1 MYNALL
7 MVADTSIK
15 GFIEASFID
24 WPRKVASVVFLPSC
38 NFRCPFC
45 HNSGLILSPE
55 DFEDFSFDGVMDEIE
70 GNAGFIDGVVVTGGE
85 PTVSKGFFDLLE
97 EFRLRGVPV
106 KLDTNGSKPEIL
118 EKALKNDLVSAVAM
132 DIKAPL
138 TSEEYSRAA
147 GREIDISAIKESIN
161 LLLSANVEVYFRT
174 TVVPVLHDE
183 SSVRRIKQEIQGH
196 KSNLAELPP
205 GGSAGPSFRKMMP
218 FGADEFEKLKK
229 AAEFKSSFLKE
240 KSQRKLGLK
249 VLWGDLSFKK
259 GRDF

>member
-1 MYNALL
+1 MA
-7 MVADTSIK
+7 AGTPIK

-55 DFEDFSFDGVMDEIE
+55 EFEDFSLDGVMEEIE

-97 EFRLRGVPV
+97 EFRLMGVPV
-106 KLDTNGSKPEIL
+106 KLDTNGSRPELL
-118 EKALKNDLVSAVAM
+118 EKALKNDLVAAVAM

-138 TSEEYSRAA
+138 TLEEYSSAA
-147 GREIDISAIKESIN
+147 GREIDINAIKESIN
-161 LLLSANVEVYFRT
+161 LLVAANVEVYFRT

-196 KSNLAELPP
+196 RLILQNFRPAEALDPE
-205 GGSAGPSFRKMMP
+205 FRKMMP
-218 FGADEFEKLKK
+218 FGLEDFDKLKIV
-229 AAEFKSSFLKE
+229 AEA
-240 KSQRKLGLK
+240 
-249 VLWGDLSFKK
+249 
-259 GRDF
+259 

>member
-1 MYNALL
+1 MA
-7 MVADTSIK
+7 AGTSIK

-45 HNSGLILSPE
+45 HNSGLILTPD
-55 DFEDFSFDGVMDEIE
+55 DFEDFSLDGVMEEIE
-70 GNAGFIDGVVVTGGE
+70 TNAGFIDGVVVTGGE
-85 PTVSKGFFDLLE
+85 PTVSKGLFDLLE
-97 EFRLRGVPV
+97 RFSLMGVPV
-106 KLDTNGSKPEIL
+106 KVDTNGSKPEIL

-138 TSEEYSRAA
+138 TAEEYSRAA

-161 LLLSANVEVYFRT
+161 LLLSSNVEVYFRT

-196 KSNLAELPP
+196 KLILQNFRPAEALDPEY
-205 GGSAGPSFRKMMP
+205 RKMMP
-218 FGADEFEKLKK
+218 FGSDDFEKLRK
-229 AAEFKSSFLKE
+229 AAEL
-240 KSQRKLGLK
+240 
-249 VLWGDLSFKK
+249 
-259 GRDF
+259 

>member
-1 MYNALL
+1 

-45 HNSGLILSPE
+45 HNSGLILSPD
-55 DFEDFSFDGVMDEIE
+55 DFEDFSFDGVMEEIE

-85 PTVSKGFFDLLE
+85 PTVSKGLFDLLE
-97 EFRLRGVPV
+97 EFHARGIPV
-106 KLDTNGSKPEIL
+106 KLDTNGFRPEYL
-118 EKALKNDLVSAVAM
+118 EKALKNNLVSAVAM

-138 TSEEYSRAA
+138 TPEEYSRAA

-161 LLLSANVEVYFRT
+161 LLLSSNVEVYFRT

-183 SSVRRIKQEIQGH
+183 SSVRRIRQEIQGR
-196 KSNLAELPP
+196 KLILQNFRPAEALDPEY
-205 GGSAGPSFRKMMP
+205 RKMMP

-229 AAEFKSSFLKE
+229 AAEI
-240 KSQRKLGLK
+240 
-249 VLWGDLSFKK
+249 
-259 GRDF
+259 

>member
-1 MYNALL
+1 MAAN
-7 MVADTSIK
+7 TSIK

-55 DFEDFSFDGVMDEIE
+55 DFEDFSLDGVMEEIAA
-70 GNAGFIDGVVVTGGE
+70 NAGFIDGVVVTGGE

-97 EFRLRGVPV
+97 QFSLMGVPV
-106 KLDTNGSKPEIL
+106 KLDTNGSKPKLI
-118 EKALKNDLVSAVAM
+118 EKALKNDLVSAIAM

-147 GREIDISAIKESIN
+147 GREIDIRAIKESIN
-161 LLLSANVEVYFRT
+161 LLLSAKAEVYFRT

-196 KSNLAELPP
+196 KLILQNFRPAEALDPE
-205 GGSAGPSFRKMMP
+205 FRKMMP
-218 FGADEFEKLKK
+218 FSAEEFEKLRI
-229 AAEFKSSFLKE
+229 AVE
-240 KSQRKLGLK
+240 
-249 VLWGDLSFKK
+249 V
-259 GRDF
+259 

>member
-1 MYNALL
+1 MA
-7 MVADTSIK
+7 AGTTIK

-45 HNSGLILSPE
+45 HNSGLILSPD
-55 DFEDFSFDGVMDEIE
+55 DFEDFSCDGVMEEIE

-85 PTVSKGFFDLLE
+85 PTVSKGFFELLE
-97 EFRLRGVPV
+97 QFHLRGLPV
-106 KLDTNGSKPEIL
+106 KLDTNGSKPEVL

-138 TSEEYSRAA
+138 TPEEYSRAA
-147 GREIDISAIKESIN
+147 GREIDISSIKESIS

-196 KSNLAELPP
+196 KLILQNFRPAEALD
-205 GGSAGPSFRKMMP
+205 PSFRKMMP

-229 AAEFKSSFLKE
+229 AAEL
-240 KSQRKLGLK
+240 
-249 VLWGDLSFKK
+249 
-259 GRDF
+259 

>member
-1 MYNALL
+1 
-7 MVADTSIK
+7 MVAGTSIK

-55 DFEDFSFDGVMDEIE
+55 AFEDFSLDGVMEEIE

-97 EFRLRGVPV
+97 EFHVRGVPV
-106 KLDTNGSKPEIL
+106 KLDTNGSRPELL
-118 EKALKNDLVSAVAM
+118 EKALANNLVSAVAM

-138 TSEEYSRAA
+138 TPEEYSRAA

-161 LLLSANVEVYFRT
+161 LLLYSNVELYFRT

-183 SSVRRIKQEIQGH
+183 SSIRRIRQEIQGH
-196 KSNLAELPP
+196 KLILQNFRPAEALDPEY
-205 GGSAGPSFRKMMP
+205 RKMMP

-229 AAEFKSSFLKE
+229 AAEI
-240 KSQRKLGLK
+240 
-249 VLWGDLSFKK
+249 
-259 GRDF
+259 